1 MHTPNTALPLP
12 PITTPA
18 DLAAVVAGFEPHA
31 KLALDTEF
39 LRERTYLAELAL
51 VQISD
56 GRQIA
61 LIDPLADISLDPLAQ
76 LLIDPT
82 RTKVLHAAR
91 QDIEVLL
98 PLTISPLAPIFDTQI
113 AAALLGMPAQIGY
126 ADLVLRELNVT
137 LEKSQTRTD
146 WTKRPLSEAQLH
158 YAADDV
164 RWLLPLA
171 ERLEEQLNKHGRL
184 AWLVEDCTALINP
197 AIYRMNP
204 TDAWQRLKGIQS
216 LPPSEQQRLR
226 ALATWREARAQRRNL
241 PRSWVVTDDAI
252 RAIAQRVPTDL
263 AGLQRLA
270 IMPVGASEKFW
281 PEIKEALSQA
291 AEQPLNGI
299 TQTVDVNPSPEDQA
313 ATKRLAERMRSVAQS
328 LNLLPEVLG
337 TQRDLRRIASGEPPL
352 TVLSGWRAD
361 ILAAPLAQALAG
373 S

>member
-1 MHTPNTALPLP
+1 VHTPNTASP
-12 PITTPA
+12 PSPISTPA
-18 DLAAVVAGFEPHA
+18 DLASVIASFAPHA

-56 GRQIA
+56 GTQIS
-61 LIDPLADISLDPLAQ
+61 LIDPLAGISLDSLAQ
-76 LLIDPT
+76 LFMDPT

-98 PLTISPLAPIFDTQI
+98 PLTLNPLAPIFDTQI
-113 AAALLGMPAQIGY
+113 AAALLGMPVQIGY
-126 ADLVLRELNVT
+126 ADLVLRELGIT

-171 ERLEEQLNKHGRL
+171 ERLEDRLHNSGRL
-184 AWLVEDCTALINP
+184 AWLIEDCATLINP

-204 TDAWQRLKGIQS
+204 IDAWQRLKGVQS

-226 ALATWREARAQRRNL
+226 ALAAWREARAQRRNL
-241 PRSWVVTDDAI
+241 PRSWVLTDDAI
-252 RAIAQRVPTDL
+252 RAIAQRAPTDI

-270 IMPVGASEKFW
+270 VMPVGASEKFW
-281 PEIKEALSQA
+281 PEIKETLALA
-291 AEQPLNGI
+291 AEQPPNGI
-299 TQTVDVNPSPEDQA
+299 TQTVDVKPSPEEQA
-313 ATKRLAERMRSVAQS
+313 AAKRLAERMRTLAQS

-352 TVLSGWRAD
+352 TVLSGWRAE
-361 ILAAPLAQALAG
+361 ILADPLAQALAG
-373 S
+373 G